1 LLDHGA
7 DVNARGFLRLTPLHN
22 AAFYGLF
29 QPFQMLIEHNAD
41 IHSRNDLGLTPLHSV
56 ASPIRVDITPPDFI
70 RDHLDIMQLLLD
82 HGADPNARD
91 NDNATPLHHS
101 SWWQKEPFVA
111 QEGTV
116 EGTRL
121 LLKHGAIIDAEDNN
135 GETPLQVAF
144 KNERYNIVA
153 CLREHGAWY
162 LGSGPM
168 GGRQARAIKEGRR
181 NTL

>member
-1 LLDHGA
+1 
-7 DVNARGFLRLTPLHN
+7 
-22 AAFYGLF
+22 
-29 QPFQMLIEHNAD
+29 
-41 IHSRNDLGLTPLHSV
+41 
-56 ASPIRVDITPPDFI
+56 
-70 RDHLDIMQLLLD
+70 MQVLLD

-135 GETPLQVAF
+135 GETPLQVAL